1 MSDFGTLESNVNLL
15 NSDMETFS
23 GHVKR
28 HIQGCFVWKIGVST
42 VFKRGFLDVDVAV
55 LGGSVSLLTGGIVF
69 PSVAV
74 GSHDRIGMW
83 SLKISLLA
91 HERPKE
97 LV

>member
-1 MSDFGTLESNVNLL
+1 MKNRCVHSV
-15 NSDMETFS
+15 
-23 GHVKR
+23 
-28 HIQGCFVWKIGVST
+28 QAWVS
-42 VFKRGFLDVDVAV
+42 LVDVAV